1 MDNQPTTKLDQNQ
14 YLALLSGLQ
23 FAKDT
28 KQFMAK
34 ADYNNAELCWTLSNS
49 DTAPYV
55 GGVKDIAE
63 YAETFDPTIQNGKV
77 VANDKNWYADYTKQE
92 LEQLDQDSASDD
104 AYSRWD
110 HLK

>member
-55 GGVKDIAE
+55 GGVKDILE
-63 YAETFDPTIQNGKV
+63 V
-77 VANDKNWYADYTKQE
+77 VANDKDWYADYTKQE

-104 AYSRWD
+104 AYSRWN